1 MPQQLALQSDTEPKG
16 KNQAFLTTQTQQH
29 LPSSKFTK
37 VEKNLASLGFFT
49 PSSKRVRD
57 VKAKT
62 INFTR
67 VDDRRKIEVQATIV
81 PSTIYGL
88 PVTADQDKYLALQK
102 LITDTQQRQG
112 SVSNPVAFTS
122 AELLKVLQQN
132 RNSGKNYKE
141 ISDWLDLMASTT
153 IISQGVVYLAGRK
166 RWARDR
172 FRVFDRAISLGQE
185 LPDGGVADKNYVW
198 LSEWQ
203 LENINNNH
211 LLPIDLETY
220 RKLKNHIAKALVPL
234 LQIWLYASRQEGSFT
249 KRYEEICQILQI
261 RQYKRRSD
269 IRRKFGTSLDEL
281 KSHGYLADWKIERT
295 RDRKN
300 YKVVLYHGE
309 KFHRDRRSRLSQK
322 DQAVPIP
329 ATAQVPSLNNDE
341 TKSPVATELLE
352 ELKTRGVSERQA
364 EKVLVNLAPRQLV
377 MDQLEWGDHQLAV
390 AEPGKIKN
398 PPGFYISL
406 LRDNIQPPQSFES
419 TRKRKQREQAEH
431 KAKEKQERQALLK
444 REYEAYREQE
454 LDRYIAAHSAEH
466 RRLIRETKVQL
477 LREIK
482 RSHPHAK
489 DKEQWAAEVAQSRA
503 RDTIAERLPLLS
515 LDEFSERRGRE
526 GK

>member
-1 MPQQLALQSDTEPKG
+1 MPQQLPVQSSLELEGKGQALL
-16 KNQAFLTTQTQQH
+16 AVRTQQR
-29 LPSSKFTK
+29 LPSREFTK

-49 PSSKRVRD
+49 PSSKRIRD

-62 INFTR
+62 ITFTR
-67 VDDRRKIEVQATIV
+67 VDDGKKIEVQATIV

-88 PVTADQDKYLALQK
+88 PVTADQDKYLGLQK

-112 SVSNPVAFTS
+112 TVANPIAFTS

-141 ISDWLDLMASTT
+141 ISNWLDLMASTT

-185 LPDGGVADKNYVW
+185 LPDGGVADKNYIW

-234 LQIWLYASRQEGSFT
+234 LQVWLYASRQEGSFT
-249 KRYEEICQILQI
+249 KRYEELCQILQI

-281 KSHGYLADWKIERT
+281 KAHGYLADWKIERT

-300 YKVVLYHGE
+300 YKVVFYHGE
-309 KFHRDRRSRLSQK
+309 KFHRDRRSRLNQK
-322 DQAVPIP
+322 DQTVPIP
-329 ATAQVPSLNNDE
+329 ATAPAPSLDDAE
-341 TKSPVATELLE
+341 TKSPVAPELLE
-352 ELKTRGVSERQA
+352 ELKKRGVSERQA
-364 EKVLVNLAPRQLV
+364 EKVLSNLAPGQSA
-377 MDQLEWGDHQLAV
+377 MDQLEWGDHQISV

-406 LRDNIQPPQSFES
+406 LRDNIQPPPTFES
-419 TRKRKQREQAEH
+419 TRWQKERAEADRKARQ
-431 KAKEKQERQALLK
+431 KQERQVLLK
-444 REYEAYREQE
+444 REYEAYQEQE
-454 LDRYIAAHSAEH
+454 LDQHIAAYPTEH
-466 RRLIRETKVQL
+466 QQLIQKTKRTLLKEIRRT
-477 LREIK
+477 
-482 RSHPHAK
+482 HPHMR
-489 DKEQWAAEVAQSRA
+489 DKERWATGVAANRA
-503 RDTIAERLPLLS
+503 RATIAEQLSLLS
-515 LDEFSERRGRE
+515 LEEFGKRRGRA

>member
-1 MPQQLALQSDTEPKG
+1 M
-16 KNQAFLTTQTQQH
+16 
-29 LPSSKFTK
+29 
-37 VEKNLASLGFFT
+37 
-49 PSSKRVRD
+49 
-57 VKAKT
+57 
-62 INFTR
+62 
-67 VDDRRKIEVQATIV
+67 
-81 PSTIYGL
+81 
-88 PVTADQDKYLALQK
+88 
-102 LITDTQQRQG
+102 
-112 SVSNPVAFTS
+112 
-122 AELLKVLQQN
+122 
-132 RNSGKNYKE
+132 
-141 ISDWLDLMASTT
+141 
-153 IISQGVVYLAGRK
+153 
-166 RWARDR
+166 
-172 FRVFDRAISLGQE
+172 
-185 LPDGGVADKNYVW
+185 
-198 LSEWQ
+198 
-203 LENINNNH
+203 
-211 LLPIDLETY
+211 
-220 RKLKNHIAKALVPL
+220 
-234 LQIWLYASRQEGSFT
+234 
-249 KRYEEICQILQI
+249 
-261 RQYKRRSD
+261 
-269 IRRKFGTSLDEL
+269 
-281 KSHGYLADWKIERT
+281 
-295 RDRKN
+295 
-300 YKVVLYHGE
+300 VLYHGE